1 MIYMS
6 EEEIVRR
13 YQQAEGLAERK
24 SQIKILAELNAVD
37 AREIR
42 DILQKHGIKVPKVPG
57 RRKPPELEESK
68 AEKIDAVQQIPTA
81 VFNACM
87 IQITTLE
94 AQISELDKK
103 TKALQDAKDEALA
116 DLQDLKIYIGMEN

>member
-13 YQQAEGLAERK
+13 YQQAEGTAERK
-24 SQIKILAELNAVD
+24 TQIKILAELNAVD
-37 AREIR
+37 TREIR
-42 DILQKHGIKVPKVPG
+42 EILQKHGIKVPKVPG
-57 RRKPPELEESK
+57 PKKAEPAKSE
-68 AEKIDAVQQIPTA
+68 AEKIDAVQKIPTA

-103 TKALQDAKDEALA
+103 AKAIQDAKNEALA